1 MNSHEIMDFEF
12 WFKQWLVKYRIDVN
26 SDCNRWRAVAYDT
39 KGDVIEFASADS
51 KRQAIEALCVEIGL
65 VSFWEIPVCP
75 RCGEGGL
82 HSTGGSIC

>member
-1 MNSHEIMDFEF
+1 MNSNEIMDFEF
-12 WFKQWLVKYRIDVN
+12 WLKQWLAKYRIDVN

-65 VSFWEIPVCP
+65 VSFWEMPSCP

-82 HSTGGSIC
+82 HSTGDSIC